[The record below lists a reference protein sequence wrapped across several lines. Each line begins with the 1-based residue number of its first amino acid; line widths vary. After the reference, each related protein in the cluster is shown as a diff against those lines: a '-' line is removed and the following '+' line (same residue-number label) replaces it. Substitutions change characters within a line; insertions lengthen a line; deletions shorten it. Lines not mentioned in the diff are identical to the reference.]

1 MKSTS
6 TFLTATDG
14 KRLAVRSWV
23 PDAVRVLGSP
33 AHPEPAPSDGGGE
46 RAAREA
52 PALRV
57 RTDAPPEPGSP
68 RAVLQVAHGMAE
80 HSGRY
85 RRLAAAACA
94 RGIAVVADDHRGHGA
109 TIDADDERGHTGDEA
124 SWRQLLRDQDTVRD
138 EIARTWPDA
147 PVILLGH
154 SWGSLIVRGSLA
166 RCDRRR
172 VVGAVIMGTAGD
184 PGPGARVARLLALA
198 EARARGPRHPSAVLE
213 SQILAPYNAP
223 FAPGRT
229 VVDWL
234 SRDSAEVSSYLA
246 DPLCGFTCTAGFY
259 RDLLEAGL
267 AVSSRRAFESIPRL
281 RVDPARPPAPRR
293 LRLGG
298 PRRRGGQGGNQDRH
312 PDAPRWRPR
321 RDPAPLP
328 GRPARAPQRDEPRRG
343 HPGPPRLGRGAP
355 ARAAPRRLRAPRPL
369 WGSSKP
375 GGPIPA
381 TSPGAVRHRRS

>member
-6 TFLTATDG
+6 TFLAATDG

-33 AHPEPAPSDGGGE
+33 ARPEHVPSDGDEQGAGS
-46 RAAREA
+46 A
-52 PALRV
+52 PQTVRV
-57 RTDAPPEPGSP
+57 NTDGAPEPGSP

-94 RGIAVVADDHRGHGA
+94 RGLAVVADDHRGHGA
-109 TIDADDERGHTGDEA
+109 TISADDERGHTGDEA

-147 PVILLGH
+147 PVVLLGH
-154 SWGSLIVRGSLA
+154 SWGSLIVRGSLP

-172 VVGAVIMGTAGD
+172 VVGAIVLGTAGD

-213 SQILAPYNAP
+213 SQVLAPYNVP

-234 SRDSAEVSSYLA
+234 SRDDDEVSAYLA

-259 RDLLEAGL
+259 RDLLEGGL
-267 AVSSRRAFESIPRL
+267 AVSSRRAFESVPNDLPLLIASGAEDPVGGAGKGVVQVATRMRRAGVRDVTLRL
-281 RVDPARPPAPRR
+281 YPGARHELLNETNREEVTRDLLAWIEGHLPERR
-293 LRLGG
+293 L
-298 PRRRGGQGGNQDRH
+298 
-312 PDAPRWRPR
+312 
-321 RDPAPLP
+321 
-328 GRPARAPQRDEPRRG
+328 
-343 HPGPPRLGRGAP
+343 
-355 ARAAPRRLRAPRPL
+355 AA
-369 WGSSKP
+369 
-375 GGPIPA
+375 
-381 TSPGAVRHRRS
+381 

>member
-46 RAAREA
+46 RAARED

-234 SRDSAEVSSYLA
+234 SRDSAEVSAYLA

-267 AVSSRRAFESIPRL
+267 AVSSRRAFESIPRDL
-281 RVDPARPPAPRR
+281 PLLVASGSEDPVGGAGRGVTRIATRMRR
-293 LRLGG
+293 AGVRDVTLRLYPGA
-298 PRRRGGQGGNQDRH
+298 RH
-312 PDAPRWRPR
+312 E
-321 RDPAPLP
+321 LLNETN
-328 GRPARAPQRDEPRRG
+328 RDEVTRDLLAWVEEHLPEQ
-343 HPGPPRLGRGAP
+343 RL
-355 ARAAPRRLRAPRPL
+355 AA
-369 WGSSKP
+369 
-375 GGPIPA
+375 
-381 TSPGAVRHRRS
+381 

>member
-33 AHPEPAPSDGGGE
+33 ARPEPATSDGGDE
-46 RAAREA
+46 RAPRA
-52 PALRV
+52 PQV
-57 RTDAPPEPGSP
+57 RTDVAPELGSP
-68 RAVLQVAHGMAE
+68 RAVLQVVHGMAE

-94 RGIAVVADDHRGHGA
+94 RGLAVVADDHRGHGA
-109 TIDADDERGHTGDEA
+109 TIAADDERGHTGDA
-124 SWRQLLRDQDTVRD
+124 SSWRQLLRDQDVVRD

-172 VVGAVIMGTAGD
+172 VVGAVVMGTAGD
-184 PGPGARVARLLALA
+184 PGALGRVGRLLALA

-213 SQILAPYNAP
+213 SQIIAPYNAP
-223 FAPGRT
+223 FAPART

-234 SRDSAEVSSYLA
+234 TRDESEVSSYLA

-267 AVSSRRAFESIPRL
+267 AVSSSRAFESIPCDLPLLVASGAEDPVGGAGKGVTEVATRMRRAGVRDVTLRL
-281 RVDPARPPAPRR
+281 YPGARHELLNETNREEVTRDLLAWVEEHLPERR
-293 LRLGG
+293 LT
-298 PRRRGGQGGNQDRH
+298 
-312 PDAPRWRPR
+312 A
-321 RDPAPLP
+321 
-328 GRPARAPQRDEPRRG
+328 
-343 HPGPPRLGRGAP
+343 
-355 ARAAPRRLRAPRPL
+355 
-369 WGSSKP
+369 
-375 GGPIPA
+375 
-381 TSPGAVRHRRS
+381 